1 MVVLLSLRA
10 FTNSV
15 IMITALLSP
24 VNTIFVC
31 GVTDHVAS
39 YNSTDLSRA
48 KLTLPLNITFKFST
62 EPALIIL
69 NLKINYFLLNSEIV
83 CIVLMK

>member
-1 MVVLLSLRA
+1 
-10 FTNSV
+10 
-15 IMITALLSP
+15 MITALLSP

-31 GVTDHVAS
+31 GVTDHAAS

-48 KLTLPLNITFKFST
+48 KLTLLLNITFKFNAG
-62 EPALIIL
+62 PALTYF
-69 NLKINYFLLNSEIV
+69 LKNFNSKFNYFLLNSEIV